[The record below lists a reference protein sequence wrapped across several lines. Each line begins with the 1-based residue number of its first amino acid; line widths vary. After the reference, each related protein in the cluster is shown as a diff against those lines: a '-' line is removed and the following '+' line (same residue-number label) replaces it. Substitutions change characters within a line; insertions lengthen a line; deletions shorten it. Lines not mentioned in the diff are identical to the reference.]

1 MHPRKPFEWLL
12 IAIFLAAISTP
23 LVVQL
28 AGNAA
33 GTESHEK
40 RQLAKLP
47 ACPTNAASFWQ
58 YPDQF
63 KKYYGDRFGLRATLI
78 RFHALAMYRLLHTSP
93 SDKVLAGRSG
103 WFYYA
108 DDYSLEDYRSQTPLT
123 PAELDNW
130 RRVMEARQAWLAQR
144 GAQMLLVFACDK
156 YVIYPEYMPP
166 GYQRANVPYRLEQLV
181 DYLRHHSKLNLI
193 SLQVPLEVGKETD
206 RLYHRTDTHW
216 NDRGAY
222 IGYREI
228 LAALRIPSHP
238 LSEFRPVVEQTEGWD
253 LARMMGLNHVISEEN
268 RMLIPH
274 EPRRAYVLEQD
285 RPDPLWNNG
294 RVVLTVPDPALP
306 RLVMFRDSFGSALV
320 PFLAEHF
327 NRSVFL
333 WQYDFDPA
341 VIEREKPQFVVW
353 LMTSRRLQWFAP
365 VNPPLP

>member
-1 MHPRKPFEWLL
+1 MNPRKPFDWLM
-12 IAIFLAAISTP
+12 IAFFLTAISVP
-23 LVVQL
+23 VVVQL
-28 AGNAA
+28 AGYAT

-78 RFHALAMYRLLHTSP
+78 HLHALVMYRLLHISP
-93 SDKVLAGRSG
+93 SDKVLAGRDG

-108 DDYSLEDYRSQTPLT
+108 DDYSLEDYRSQTPFT
-123 PAELDNW
+123 NAELERW
-130 RRVMEARQAWLAQR
+130 RQVMEARQAWLARR
-144 GAQMLLVFACDK
+144 GAKLLLVFACDK
-156 YVIYPEYMPP
+156 YVIYPEYMPT
-166 GYQRANVPYRLEQLV
+166 GYQRADTPYRLEQLV
-181 DYLRHHSKLNLI
+181 DYLRHHSNLELI
-193 SLQVPLEVGKETD
+193 SLQVPLEVGKATD

-216 NDRGAY
+216 NDRGAF

-228 LAALRIPSHP
+228 LAALRLPPQP
-238 LSEFRPVVEQTEGWD
+238 LSDFTLFDQQTEGWD
-253 LARMMGLNHVISEEN
+253 LARMMSLDRVISEEN
-268 RMLIPH
+268 LQLIPRK
-274 EPRRAYVLEQD
+274 PRRAAVVEQD

-294 RVVLTVPDPALP
+294 RVGLAVADPTLP

-327 NRSVFL
+327 KRSVFL

-341 VIEREKPQFVVW
+341 VIEQEKPDYVVW
-353 LMTSRRLQWFAP
+353 LMTSRRLQWYEP